1 MATYIV
7 SPSDFIG
14 RRVRS
19 DVTPGVSFVV
29 KVTISMVNVTA
40 TSIMISIVISISI
53 IIITMII
60 IIISLEIDI
69 VSLLKI
75 SGVDCRPETE
85 LQLRRNYEV
94 FLSYFFISFIVISNH
109 LNNKNGLHVFI
120 SST

>member
-7 SPSDFIG
+7 SPRDFIG

-19 DVTPGVSFVV
+19 DMTPGVKFVI

-40 TSIMISIVISISI
+40 TSITISIVIVIIMI
-53 IIITMII
+53 IIMIIILI
-60 IIISLEIDI
+60 IIISLKIDI

-85 LQLRRNYEV
+85 LQLRRN
-94 FLSYFFISFIVISNH
+94 
-109 LNNKNGLHVFI
+109 
-120 SST
+120 

>member
-19 DVTPGVSFVV
+19 DMTPGVNFVV

-40 TSIMISIVISISI
+40 TSIVIVISII
-53 IIITMII
+53 IMI

-75 SGVDCRPETE
+75 SGIDCRPETE

-94 FLSYFFISFIVISNH
+94 FLSYFLFLSLLFLII
-109 LNNKNGLHVFI
+109 
-120 SST
+120 